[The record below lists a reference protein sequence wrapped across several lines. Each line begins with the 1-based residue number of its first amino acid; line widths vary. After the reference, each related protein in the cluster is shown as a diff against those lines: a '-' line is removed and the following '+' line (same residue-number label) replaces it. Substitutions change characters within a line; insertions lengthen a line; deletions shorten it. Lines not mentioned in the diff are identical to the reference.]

1 MVFRQTDVSGN
12 FKKKPKMSRSIH
24 VTYKDIKHLSKK
36 AIDEEAKDPDSLFRQ
51 WSRKLA
57 IKDSVPRQR
66 KQNSN
71 NKDIDL

>member
-1 MVFRQTDVSGN
+1 
-12 FKKKPKMSRSIH
+12 MSRSIH

-36 AIDEEAKDPDSLFRQ
+36 AIDEAAKDPDSLFRQ

-57 IKDSVPRQR
+57 IKDSVSRQR